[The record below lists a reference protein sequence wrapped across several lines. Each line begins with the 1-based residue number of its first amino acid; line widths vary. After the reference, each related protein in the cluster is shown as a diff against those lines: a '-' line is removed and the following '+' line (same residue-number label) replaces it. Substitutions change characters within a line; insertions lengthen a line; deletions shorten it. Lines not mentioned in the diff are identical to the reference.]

1 MLKRN
6 ISNFTILDDKNINQA
21 IIKLNKANPPI
32 LFVVDQNKNYKG
44 TITDGDI
51 RRYILT
57 KKPLTNN
64 LINITN
70 KKSIICKIIDLEKKL
85 NFFKNIIVQRNLK
98 GIPVIK
104 SKKICGV
111 IFSSQK
117 IEINTPIVI
126 MAGGKGE
133 RLLPYTKNIPKSL
146 IQINNKPII
155 QYIIEKIVNENFVN
169 VFVSV
174 NHYAPQIK
182 EYFKINKN
190 FGLNINFI
198 EEKKPMGTAGS
209 LSLINIKNIKNIKN
223 IIIINSDIMTNLK
236 FNKVLNYHEENKY
249 DITMGCMIHKYHM
262 PFGIVNLK
270 NKKFNNVT
278 EKPILSNL
286 VSAGINILSSKL
298 IKEIKKNNHLSMI
311 DFINSQSKKK
321 KIGIFPMHEEW
332 VDIGNKENLIIA
344 RQKFRKI

>member
-6 ISNFTILDDKNINQA
+6 ISNFTILDNKDINQA

-85 NFFKNIIVQRNLK
+85 NFYKNIIVQRNLK

-104 SKKICGV
+104 LKKICGV
-111 IFSSQK
+111 IFSSQR
-117 IEINTPIVI
+117 IEKKTPIVI

-133 RLLPYTKNIPKSL
+133 RLLPYTKIIPKSL
-146 IQINNKPII
+146 VQINNKPII
-155 QYIIEKIVNENFVN
+155 QHIIEKIVNENFVN
-169 VFVSV
+169 VFISV
-174 NHYAPQIK
+174 NHYALQIK

-198 EEKKPMGTAGS
+198 EEKKPLGTAGS
-209 LSLINIKNIKNIKN
+209 LSLINIKNIKNI
-223 IIIINSDIMTNLK
+223 IVINSDIMTNLK

-249 DITMGCMIHKYHM
+249 DVTMGCMTHKYHM
-262 PFGIVNLK
+262 PFGIVNLN
-270 NKKFNNVT
+270 NKKFINVT

-286 VSAGINILSSKL
+286 VSAGINILSTDVINK
-298 IKEIKKNNHLSMI
+298 IKKNNYLSMI

-344 RQKFRKI
+344 RQKFR

>member
-1 MLKRN
+1 
-6 ISNFTILDDKNINQA
+6 
-21 IIKLNKANPPI
+21 
-32 LFVVDQNKNYKG
+32 
-44 TITDGDI
+44 
-51 RRYILT
+51 
-57 KKPLTNN
+57 
-64 LINITN
+64 
-70 KKSIICKIIDLEKKL
+70 
-85 NFFKNIIVQRNLK
+85 
-98 GIPVIK
+98 
-104 SKKICGV
+104 
-111 IFSSQK
+111 
-117 IEINTPIVI
+117 

-155 QYIIEKIVNENFVN
+155 QHIIEKIVNENFVN

-174 NHYAPQIK
+174 NHYALQIK

-209 LSLINIKNIKNIKN
+209 LSLINIKNIKNI
-223 IIIINSDIMTNLK
+223 IVINSDIMTNLK

-249 DITMGCMIHKYHM
+249 DITMGCMSHKYHM
-262 PFGIVNLK
+262 PFGIVNLN
-270 NKKFNNVT
+270 NKKFNYVT

-286 VSAGINILSSKL
+286 VSAGINILSSNMINK
-298 IKEIKKNNHLSMI
+298 IKKNNYLSMI